1 MIFTNVKMNDK
12 LQQAIIVTNAKFED
26 LKIDKEIFGVLDQD
40 LKRIAN
46 ILAVSIKFNGKEVED
61 VRRLVFN
68 YKQLVSPINISK
80 LTYYSFNPDQVE
92 FI

>member
-1 MIFTNVKMNDK
+1 MVFTNVKMNDK

-26 LKIDKEIFGVLDQD
+26 LKIDKEIFGVLNQD
-40 LKRIAN
+40 LKRITN

>member
-1 MIFTNVKMNDK
+1 MNDN
-12 LQQAIIVTNAKFED
+12 LQQAIIVTNANFKD
-26 LKIDKEIFGVLDQD
+26 LKIGKETFEGLDQD

-46 ILAVSIKFNGKEVED
+46 ILALSIKFNGKEVED

-68 YKQLVSPINISK
+68 YKNLVSPVNISK
-80 LTYYSFNPDQVE
+80 FTYYSFIPDEVE

>member
-1 MIFTNVKMNDK
+1 MIFTNVKMKDN
-12 LQQAIIVTNAKFED
+12 LQQLVVVTNGKFED
-26 LKIDKEIFGVLDQD
+26 LKIDKEFFGALNQD

-46 ILAVSIKFNGKEVED
+46 ILALNIKFNGKEVED

-68 YKQLVSPINISK
+68 YKQLLSPVNVSK
-80 LTYYSFNPDQVE
+80 FTYYSFVPDEVQ

>member
-1 MIFTNVKMNDK
+1 MIYTNVKINDN
-12 LQQAIIVTNAKFED
+12 LRQVIIVTNAKFED
-26 LKIDKEIFGVLDQD
+26 LKINKEIFGDLKQD

-46 ILAVSIKFNGKEVED
+46 ILALNIKFNGKEVED

-68 YKQLVSPINISK
+68 YEQLNSPNSNTK
-80 LTYYSFNPDQVE
+80 SYVFVPNEVQ